1 MDSKDVYR
9 FEAKRL
15 FPDKSQML
23 EEALASGDGHFEAT
37 VNLDQQHYEE
47 AKAVA
52 VPHVDIRVLKKLNK
66 NKKMVKKL
74 ANKYDAFLASESLIK
89 QIPLI
94 MGPGLNKTGM
104 FPSSLPHNEN
114 MVAKGE
120 VPDEECAVSGS
131 EDDRK

>member
-1 MDSKDVYR
+1 MT
-9 FEAKRL
+9 
-15 FPDKSQML
+15 L
-23 EEALASGDGHFEAT
+23 ERTNASGAPAGFSPLPAPSSPYVLE
-37 VNLDQQHYEE
+37 DQQHYEE

-114 MVAKGE
+114 MVAKDE
-120 VPDEECAVSGS
+120 VPDEECALSGS